1 MPISNRETSIV
12 YSLKGGKRLEI
23 ESLIRKFNTKYKINK
38 INKINSFELMSSN
51 LRSYYHKNILA
62 FGDLL
67 HKIHPLAGQGFNMS
81 IRDIKVLIKIIDFK
95 IDLGLDLDSSIC
107 VEFENKNKHKN
118 YIFSKGIDFIHEFF
132 NLENRINSNMQTFK
146 EYIQTDEALTR
157 QQRIARG
164 RIMKRMAKKIARKK
178 KIAMKKMATPEKLE
192 KRARKLARKILTKKI
207 LKNRKPSDLSFAER
221 EKLEDKLKKKSA
233 VIGRIARKLKPKVK
247 KAEMERLKRVRGTD
261 GGEE

>member
-1 MPISNRETSIV
+1 
-12 YSLKGGKRLEI
+12 
-23 ESLIRKFNTKYKINK
+23 
-38 INKINSFELMSSN
+38 
-51 LRSYYHKNILA
+51 
-62 FGDLL
+62 
-67 HKIHPLAGQGFNMS
+67 
-81 IRDIKVLIKIIDFK
+81 
-95 IDLGLDLDSSIC
+95 
-107 VEFENKNKHKN
+107 
-118 YIFSKGIDFIHEFF
+118 
-132 NLENRINSNMQTFK
+132 MQTFK

-207 LKNRKPSDLSFAER
+207 LKNRKPSELSFAER

-233 VIGRIARKLKPKVK
+233 AITRIAKKLKPKVK

-261 GGEE
+261 EGEE